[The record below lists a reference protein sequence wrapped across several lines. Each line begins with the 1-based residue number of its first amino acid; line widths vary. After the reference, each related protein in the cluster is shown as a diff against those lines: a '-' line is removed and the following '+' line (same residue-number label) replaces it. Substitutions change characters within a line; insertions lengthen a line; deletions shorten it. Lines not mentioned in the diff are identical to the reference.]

1 MPGAEVSQV
10 SKGIKHMRNLR
21 QTGMKWGLLGAAL
34 LTTGAFAQQ
43 ARITATTAGSGQA
56 VVLDLGG
63 FQVTDASNQ
72 KVGKVEHL
80 VISPSGCVD
89 AAVLSM
95 EGNRL
100 VAVPWQLVTVEK
112 SQRLIGGATSVLH
125 VNVDRAKL
133 QAAPA
138 VTREQLVTI
147 SQNTQIYQH
156 FGVQAPSGVGASG
169 SATIQQ
175 QGTTTS
181 PSTTPDSSTKGT
193 TPQGST
199 SPGSSTIQGSST
211 QPGSTHPGSQG
222 STSPGSSTTSGSST
236 NKTSGSDFQQPS
248 KSDTQ
253 PPANRPLQNR
263 PPENRPPENRPPSST
278 PSTP

>member
-1 MPGAEVSQV
+1 M
-10 SKGIKHMRNLR
+10 KNLR
-21 QTGMKWGLLGAAL
+21 QSGIKWGLLGAAL
-34 LTTGAFAQQ
+34 LTTGVYAQQ
-43 ARITATTAGSGQA
+43 ARITATTPGSGQA

-100 VAVPWQLVTVEK
+100 VPVPWQLVTVEK
-112 SQRLIGGATSVLH
+112 SQRVIGGATSVLH

-138 VTREQLVTI
+138 VTREQLVTV
-147 SQNTQIYQH
+147 SQNTQIFQH

-181 PSTTPDSSTKGT
+181 PSTTPDSSSKGT

-199 SPGSSTIQGSST
+199 SSGSSTIQGSST
-211 QPGSTHPGSQG
+211 TSGSLTNAGSSTTPGSQG

-236 NKTSGSDFQQPS
+236 NKASGSDFQQPGQS
-248 KSDTQ
+248 GTQ
-253 PPANRPLQNR
+253 PPANRPPQNR

>member
-1 MPGAEVSQV
+1 LPLTFARIEKDQNMRKSTQ
-10 SKGIKHMRNLR
+10 SGIK
-21 QTGMKWGLLGAAL
+21 WALLSAAF

-43 ARITATTAGSGQA
+43 ARITATAPATGQA

-72 KVGKVEHL
+72 KVGKVDHI
-80 VISPSGCVD
+80 VINPSGCVD

-112 SQRLIGGATSVLH
+112 STRLIGGATSTLH

-138 VTREQLVTI
+138 VTRDQLINI
-147 SQNTQIYQH
+147 SQNTQIFQH
-156 FGVQAPSGVGASG
+156 FGVQAPSGVGGTGAG
-169 SATIQQ
+169 ATQQ
-175 QGTTTS
+175 QGTTTP
-181 PSTTPDSSTKGT
+181 PSTTPGSSTNT

-211 QPGSTHPGSQG
+211 QPGSTTPGS
-222 STSPGSSTTSGSST
+222 TAPGSSTTST
-236 NKTSGSDFQQPS
+236 NKASGSDFQQPGQ
-248 KSDTQ
+248 SDTR
-253 PPANRPLQNR
+253 PPANRPPQ
-263 PPENRPPENRPPSST
+263 NRPPENRPPSST

>member
-1 MPGAEVSQV
+1 
-10 SKGIKHMRNLR
+10 MRNLR
-21 QTGMKWGLLGAAL
+21 QSGIKWGLFGAAL
-34 LTTGAFAQQ
+34 LTTGVFAQQ

-72 KVGKVEHL
+72 KVGKVDHI

-112 SQRLIGGATSVLH
+112 STRLIGGATSTLH

-133 QAAPA
+133 QSAPA
-138 VTREQLVTI
+138 VTREQLVNI
-147 SQNTQIYQH
+147 SQNTQIFQH
-156 FGVQAPSGVGASG
+156 FGVQAPSGVGGTGAG
-169 SATIQQ
+169 TTQQ
-175 QGTTTS
+175 QGTTTPS
-181 PSTTPDSSTKGT
+181 STTPGSSTT

-211 QPGSTHPGSQG
+211 QPGSTTPGSQG

-236 NKTSGSDFQQPS
+236 NKASGSDFQQPG
-248 KSDTQ
+248 SDTR
-253 PPANRPLQNR
+253 PPANRPPENR
-263 PPENRPPENRPPSST
+263 PPQNRPPENRPPSST